1 MQLLKEFKEFALK
14 GNVVDLAVGVVI
26 GGAFGKIVSS
36 LVADMIMPLLG
47 LLLGGINFTDFKLVL
62 KEASI
67 DVAGKQIEAVT
78 LNYGTFLQVVFDFT
92 IIAAAIFA
100 VVKLMNTIKRTEKKK
115 EEKVET
121 LTKDQEILLEIRDL
135 LKK

>member
-1 MQLLKEFKEFALK
+1 MHLLKEFKEFALK

-36 LVADMIMPLLG
+36 LVADIIMPLLG
-47 LLLGGINFTDFKLVL
+47 LLLGGINFTDFKLIL

-67 DVAGKQIEAVT
+67 DAAGKQIDAVS
-78 LNYGTFLQVVFDFT
+78 LNYGIFFQVIFDFT

-100 VVKLMNTIKRTEKKK
+100 VVKIMNTLKRIEKKK
-115 EEKVET
+115 EEKVEK